1 MANEESL
8 MKIIESLKKSLKVRD
23 ERLQKVKDE
32 LRTEQVELM
41 SKIAESE
48 DTLENVKA
56 DYEKRISGLQK
67 TLKSALDAL
76 AQSRLISK
84 KAQDKWMELHQKQN
98 EEIEELKEECTRLV
112 AKRRRTYVSSNSSSR

>member
-1 MANEESL
+1 